1 MNKKYLIF
9 GLLGFCAMALVTA
22 GVLTYYG
29 SIQSTVEIGQAVTLG
44 GSNPIFEGSMVA
56 GSSLTNCEFIVK
68 NRADVEAPIQLGTT
82 CNNSIGF
89 DDGIQTE
96 TSIDW
101 TDVVGNDKCDGIETE
116 IYGILELT
124 TKDAK
129 FGSSPW
135 GENAD
140 AKATVKYTI
149 VGSDIDAE
157 VTNSTGITL
166 GDYTLIY
173 YKDNSARFDDP
184 AQAIALDAITGS
196 LPYATDGNLDEYDYC
211 TGTGDNYEHCHG
223 AKIWLV
229 PTSAILLG
237 NELNWARASEFL
249 FETDLIVYSND
260 GNNEIT
266 LPANG
271 GGFNFCVENEFAL
284 NLVPETYTLETKIVP
299 VTA

>member
-124 TKDAK
+124 TKDVD
-129 FGSSPW
+129 FGATHW
-135 GENAD
+135 DENND
-140 AKATVKYTI
+140 AKAIIKYTL
-149 VGSDIDAE
+149 VGDTFNAE
-157 VTNSTGITL
+157 IIEDY
-166 GDYTLIY
+166 GDDFSAYTLIY
-173 YKDNSARFDDP
+173 YKDQSDRFNSP
-184 AQAIALDAITGS
+184 AKAILATNVNKD
-196 LPYATDGNLDEYDYC
+196 LPYADDKNLADYDYC
-211 TGTGDNYEHCHG
+211 ESEENYEHCYG

-229 PTSAILLG
+229 PTVDINMADGTLTWSNAG
-237 NELNWARASEFL
+237 NYL
-249 FETDLIVYSND
+249 FETDLIVYSDEVND
-260 GNNEIT
+260 VIN

-271 GGFNFCVENEFAL
+271 GGFNFCVENDFAL
-284 NLVPETYTLETKIVP
+284 NLDEDTYTIETKINSVI
-299 VTA
+299 